1 MAFTGASL
9 GDGQV
14 ATTWANILAPSGAKW
29 VVKSLD
35 MQSTNAATQTLEL
48 RITRSGSSARVW
60 KRAELDQNEL
70 VEFLADGEVLVLSDG
85 DVLQAQTTTATGVDW
100 TATGQP
106 NENLR
111 RAGQAEDR
119 RGGSVRSYLR
129 YGWRGCTE

>member
-100 TATGQP
+100 TATG
-106 NENLR
+106 
-111 RAGQAEDR
+111 A
-119 RGGSVRSYLR
+119 
-129 YGWRGCTE
+129 TE